1 MKACV
6 QNKEQTHFNK
16 KSGVCGRGNPSNTHQ
31 NESWKSKSTQL
42 SAKPALIKYKEIETT
57 QILNG
62 SIEVRIVWDGSMLS
76 ISPNND
82 SAKALGDSICDVD
95 IINQVLQAAVSKLNL
110 NPKDLCEICV
120 IVK

>member
-42 SAKPALIKYKEIETT
+42 SAIYEYRFKTTLIW
-57 QILNG
+57 
-62 SIEVRIVWDGSMLS
+62 VRVSFCPHQLS
-76 ISPNND
+76 C
-82 SAKALGDSICDVD
+82 L
-95 IINQVLQAAVSKLNL
+95 
-110 NPKDLCEICV
+110 
-120 IVK
+120 

>member
-42 SAKPALIKYKEIETT
+42 SGVYEY
-57 QILNG
+57 
-62 SIEVRIVWDGSMLS
+62 RF
-76 ISPNND
+76 
-82 SAKALGDSICDVD
+82 
-95 IINQVLQAAVSKLNL
+95 
-110 NPKDLCEICV
+110 
-120 IVK
+120 